1 MKRIT
6 KHSMSI
12 KKNIF
17 APLASGLGATRRAA
31 MLLLVMMLTT
41 ATAWAGTVDV
51 TVNVTGSGS
60 VSIGNQTA
68 TAGNPFTTS
77 VDDGASVTLTFA
89 PDAGNIVTVAKRLY
103 KYDEHGTAEANI
115 AISGSTATFQI
126 PNDIWNGTGVT
137 INVTFGDGLIGGA
150 DEASA
155 VALTDA
161 TVSNLAG
168 GYYKVESD
176 ISFDHTLNLIGDTYL
191 VIASGAKMT
200 VSSSENGI
208 NGESYALNV
217 LGEGTLNVTTTGS
230 YKIAVYV
237 SSYTQLGCSV
247 NLTTTHYGM
256 RCSDS
261 FNISGGSFKTNG
273 SKGIYPDNN
282 AVNISGGKLEA
293 SNIDANIS
301 LSYSNTDDYIK
312 VDNYTSGKTMTIAN
326 GQTFTDGT
334 TNYSGT
340 ITNLSPL
347 NGKKLFPFVYIHL
360 TLRDATCTE
369 VGIKQE
375 CWQRSS
381 DGKYFSDENGT
392 NELNASAVETPMIP
406 HSGEHHDATDTHIE
420 YWQCSVCGK
429 YFSNSGCTT
438 EITEEDTKFY
448 RTITI
453 DNGISGL
460 VTSNVDKAV
469 AGTTVTLTVSHLI
482 DTSTLQVNSGSVAL
496 ADAGNGT
503 YTFTVPAADVTVTAS
518 TATTYSV
525 NLPANME
532 IVSATNTADGSG
544 KYISGTVV
552 TFKASF
558 SYTAS
563 NVHDG
568 ANTLTADDSGNYS
581 VTVGT
586 ADITVTATIGH
597 SSNIDLSQAPGD
609 FTVVDG
615 DILTAATSH
624 TVTIAENAKITL
636 SNATISGGIVCDGT
650 AEITLV
656 GTNSVTGASYKA
668 GIQVGGS
675 GTTLT
680 IKGNG
685 SLTAN
690 GGTHSAGIGLS
701 CAWDVDAM
709 GGNIVI
715 EGGNITATGNGMGA
729 GIGTGVC
736 YGKGTDNT
744 ATIGNITIKG
754 GTVRAI
760 GGTDNGYPGNGIG
773 KGGAYNSGHAVV
785 GTITIYDGIDM
796 VDASSISESIVYMH
810 GESEVTANKTEYFT
824 IIENGNCRVIAPKD
838 DTDYTITI
846 ANGIEH
852 GTLTGAATAK
862 FGDNVTITATPA
874 LGYRFSRLV
883 VKDAQNNE
891 VESTGNS
898 FFMPKSNV
906 TVSAVFEQGIH
917 GTTEFAWGYY
927 EGDFVKE
934 ATIYDGLTT
943 VNLQQG
949 KEYNIGKD
957 YYEFEPGK
965 GYCDNTFLLDN
976 NTYDADIPYAGG
988 TGEFYELGNPTNF
1001 EVPYNGETGYYDITM
1016 TEADNGKWNV
1026 SILKTAGQMDVV
1038 PDQTYTGSAITPEP
1052 TVIAGSFNLT
1062 KGTDYVYSY
1071 TNNTNVGTAKV
1082 RATFQG
1088 NYAFLGSVEKE
1099 FTILPSTVIVN
1110 VTGNGT
1116 VTYNDKSTASGEVIG
1131 VVADKG
1137 TDVTLTLAPTDGYA
1151 ARSVEYGY
1159 TFLNKYNNEVTAS
1172 GFKLPISGTTATLTV
1187 PNDLKDG
1194 TYVNLTVTFVSAL
1207 VGGADEAS
1215 AVALT
1220 DNTVTNFAGGWYKVD
1235 SDITFDH
1242 TLNLLGDTHLIIDDG
1257 KTMTVNTATGEGILS
1272 DYTLFVSGEG
1282 TLSVATTGDY
1292 GIAVCVGNYVQT
1304 GATVTA
1310 SGYIG
1315 IRCADDFLGFD
1326 FDNDFTFSGGQLT
1339 ATGNSGGIWADN
1351 DITLSCTNA
1360 TDFIQASSYSSGYGA
1375 VKIADGKALTD
1386 GTEASNGM
1394 NGYSG
1399 TLTYEQRTAIGGK
1412 TLHRAVTTSYV
1423 EASGTLHENVIAI
1436 PLDNTMTTLAAG
1448 WYVVNS
1454 DVAYTGKITLGGDVN
1469 IILADGKTMSVT
1481 NTGTGNADFA
1491 IYGDSGSLHIYGQSQ
1506 GTGALTATAN
1516 SSVAIKVD
1524 DYITIDGGIVNATST
1539 GDVGIYGID
1548 GVTINGGTVNAN
1560 GIYADGDITI
1570 NGGKVTNN
1578 SDPGIRSNNGTII
1591 LGLSNAT
1598 DYITAESYN
1607 GAVKVADGKTLVDDG
1622 GNIYTGTLTSEQ
1634 ITAIAGKTLRPVMGV
1649 VLTKD
1654 GSGNISAEFDGT
1666 SLETVSIPINITVNS
1681 VTLNRTFTL
1690 HKCATLMLPFSL
1702 GVGQSLNGG
1711 TLYKFDGVNNGEGD
1725 WVATLSEFTSPL
1737 KANTPYLIAPNG
1749 HMTDDKI
1756 TFDLNGGTVTLN
1768 TTTAGEDSNEKDDL
1782 WDFIGTY
1789 SYIKWTTVTGD
1800 QDYSAERE
1808 AEIGKV
1814 YGFAAVEKTGIHVG
1828 DFVRVA
1834 SGAKIRPMCAYLK
1847 WKGSIP
1853 NNARALIRGAAAT
1866 DEELPQRITVK
1877 LVSASGETTAIGTL
1891 DTTTGEVSFDSEAW
1905 YTLDGVRLSGKPTK
1919 KGLYINNGKK
1929 VVIK

>member
-1 MKRIT
+1 
-6 KHSMSI
+6 MSI
-12 KKNIF
+12 KKDIF

-60 VSIGNQTA
+60 VSIGSQTA
-68 TAGNPFTTS
+68 TAGNPFTAS

-89 PDAGNIVTVAKRLY
+89 PDAGNIVTGAKLSY
-103 KYDEHGTAEANI
+103 KFSESGTAEGNI
-115 AISGSTATFQI
+115 AISGSTATFQM

-137 INVTFGDGLIGGA
+137 INVTFGDGLAGGA
-150 DEASA
+150 DETSA

-200 VSSSENGI
+200 VSSSEYGI
-208 NGESYALNV
+208 NGELYALNV

-230 YKIAVYV
+230 YKIAVCV
-237 SSYTQLGCSV
+237 SSYTQSGCSV
-247 NLTTTHYGM
+247 NLPTTYIGM

-273 SKGIYPDNN
+273 SEGIWPDN

-293 SNIDANIS
+293 SNIDANIN

-347 NGKKLFPFVYIHL
+347 NGKKLFPFVYMHL
-360 TLRDATCTE
+360 TVRDATCTE

-392 NELNASAVETPMIP
+392 NELNASDVEIPMIAHNGIP
-406 HSGEHHDATDTHIE
+406 HEATDTHIA
-420 YWQCSVCGK
+420 YWQCSVCSK

-438 EITEEDTKFY
+438 EITEEDTKIY

-453 DNGISGL
+453 DDGIRDY

-482 DTSTLQVNSGSVAL
+482 NASTLQVNGGSVTL
-496 ADAGNGT
+496 TDAGNGT

-532 IVSATNTADGSG
+532 IVSATTTADGDG

-563 NVHDG
+563 NVSDG
-568 ANTLTADDSGNYS
+568 ANTLTADGSGNYS

-597 SSNIDLSQAPGD
+597 SSNIDLSQAPSD

-615 DILTAATSH
+615 DVLTGSTSH
-624 TVTIAENAKITL
+624 TVTIANNAKITL

-656 GTNSVTGASYKA
+656 GTNSVSNTWYSSA
-668 GIQVGGS
+668 GIQIGGS

-680 IKGNG
+680 IKGDG
-685 SLTAN
+685 SLTAT
-690 GGTHSAGIGLS
+690 GGSQAAGIGLGRT
-701 CAWDVDAM
+701 WDANAT
-709 GGNIVI
+709 GGSVVI
-715 EGGNITATGNGMGA
+715 EGGTVTASGGN
-729 GIGTGVC
+729 GIGTGTV
-736 YGKGTDNT
+736 GNSMT
-744 ATIGNITIKG
+744 AHMDGIIIKG
-754 GTVRAI
+754 GTVNARL
-760 GGTDNGYPGNGIG
+760 G
-773 KGGAYNSGHAVV
+773 KGTINNGSTATI
-785 GTITIYDGIDM
+785 GTIKIYDTIDK
-796 VDASSISESIVYMH
+796 VDASKITESVTYMH
-810 GESEVTANKTEYFT
+810 VENETETDVTASASTYFT
-824 IIENGNCRVIAPKD
+824 IIEDGDRRIIEKKD
-838 DTDYTITI
+838 DTDYSITI
-846 ANGIEH
+846 ADNTEH
-852 GTLTGAATAK
+852 GTIACAATTAK
-862 FGDNVTITATPA
+862 YGDKITITTTSDF
-874 LGYRFSRLV
+874 GYRFDHLI
-883 VKDAQNNE
+883 VKDADNND
-891 VESTGNS
+891 VASTGNS

-906 TVSAVFEQGIH
+906 TVSAVFEEGTH
-917 GTTEFAWGYY
+917 GTTEFAWGYL
-927 EGDFVKE
+927 GPDGFVTE
-934 ATIYDGLTT
+934 ASIYDGLTT

-949 KEYNIGKD
+949 QSSQILKY
-957 YYEFEPGK
+957 
-965 GYCDNTFLLDN
+965 DNYSYRKFLLDN
-976 NTYDADIPYAGG
+976 DTYNVTIPYSGG
-988 TGEFYELGNPTNF
+988 TGTFTDGNGTDF
-1001 EVPYNGETGYYDITM
+1001 RVDDNGESGYYDITM
-1016 TEADNGKWNV
+1016 TDAGNGRWNV
-1026 SILKTAGQMDVV
+1026 SILKTASQMDVV
-1038 PDQTYTGSAITPEP
+1038 PDQTYTGSEITPEP
-1052 TVIAGSFNLT
+1052 LVLAGSLNLT

-1071 TNNTNVGTAKV
+1071 TNNTNFGTATV

-1088 NYAFLGSVEKE
+1088 DYASLGYVEKE
-1099 FTILPSTVIVN
+1099 FTILPPPVVVN

-1116 VTYNDKSTASGEVIG
+1116 VTYNDKVATNGEVIG

-1137 TDVTLTLAPTDGYA
+1137 TDVTLTLTPESGYA
-1151 ARSVEYGY
+1151 VSIEYGY
-1159 TFLNKYNNEVTAS
+1159 TNSGTTAS
-1172 GFKLPISGTTATLTV
+1172 GIKLPINGTTATLTV
-1187 PNDLKDG
+1187 PNNMKDG

-1207 VGGADEAS
+1207 AGGADEAS

-1235 SDITFDH
+1235 SDITFGH

-1257 KTMTVNTATGEGILS
+1257 KTMTVNTASNRGIDS
-1272 DYTLFVSGEG
+1272 DYTLNVSGAG
-1282 TLSVATTGDY
+1282 ALNVTTTSSGVA
-1292 GIAVCVGNYVQT
+1292 VRVGNYVQT

-1315 IRCADDFLGFD
+1315 IRCTDDFIAFN

-1360 TDFIQASSYSSGYGA
+1360 TDFIQASSYSSAFGA
-1375 VKIADGKALTD
+1375 VKIAEGNALTD

-1423 EASGTLHENVIAI
+1423 DASGTLHENVIAI

-1448 WYVVNS
+1448 WYVVNE
-1454 DVAYTGKITLGGDVN
+1454 DVTFTSKITLDGDVN
-1469 IILADGKTMSVT
+1469 LILGDGKTMTVT
-1481 NTGTGNADFA
+1481 NTGTDHEDRA
-1491 IYGDSGSLHIYGQSQ
+1491 IYGNEKTLHIYGQSQ
-1506 GTGALTATAN
+1506 GTGALTATA
-1516 SSVAIKVD
+1516 VGGDAAICLLINQKATSLLGIHGGVVSASTEYASGNGILVQCETD
-1524 DYITIDGGIVNATST
+1524 AGGIVIDGGQVTASGNNF
-1539 GDVGIYGID
+1539 GIYCE
-1548 GVTINGGTVNAN
+1548 GGHF
-1560 GIYADGDITI
+1560 D
-1570 NGGKVTNN
+1570 
-1578 SDPGIRSNNGTII
+1578 I
-1591 LGLSNAT
+1591 LGGQVTAT
-1598 DYITAESYN
+1598 GTNFGGLGICDCSLPGVLTLGYSKASDFVSTNSIYNYCGESFA
-1607 GAVKVADGKTLVDDG
+1607 GEVKIADDQTLVDG
-1622 GNIYTGTLTSEQ
+1622 NGNIWSGTLSNDEIQ
-1634 ITAIAGKTLRPVMGV
+1634 SIHNQTLRPVTGV
-1649 VLTKD
+1649 ALTKD
-1654 GSGNISAEFDGT
+1654 GNNVSATFNG
-1666 SLETVSIPINITVNS
+1666 SSETTVNIPVDVNVTS
-1681 VTLNRTFTL
+1681 VTYNRAFTEG
-1690 HKCATLMLPFSL
+1690 KPSTVMLPFSL
-1702 GVGQSLNGG
+1702 GEGQTLTGG
-1711 TLYKFDGVNNGEGD
+1711 KLYKFSGVTKNETTGKWE
-1725 WVATLSEFTSPL
+1725 ATMTETTTLQ
-1737 KANTPYLIAPNG
+1737 ANTPYLLMPDNKL
-1749 HMTDDKI
+1749 TDAKV
-1756 TFDLNGGTVTLN
+1756 TFDLNNNTVTLN
-1768 TTTAGEDSNEKDDL
+1768 TNGGGNCETADPGSHWTFK
-1782 WDFIGTY
+1782 GTY
-1789 SYIKWTTVTGD
+1789 RFKEWNSN
-1800 QDYSAERE
+1800 DYNDAE
-1808 AEIGKV
+1808 EIGRA
-1814 YGFAAVEKTGIHVG
+1814 YGFAGVAKDGINVG

-1834 SGAKIRPMCAYLK
+1834 SGAKILPMRAYLL
-1847 WKGSIP
+1847 WNDMP
-1853 NNARALIRGAAAT
+1853 NAANARSFTRGAAAK
-1866 DEELPQRITVK
+1866 DEELPQSIIVR
-1877 LVSASGETTAIGTL
+1877 LVGSNGETTSIGTL
-1891 DTTTGEVSFDSEAW
+1891 DTETGEMTFDSEAW
-1905 YTLDGVRLSGKPTK
+1905 YTLDGVRLSGKPSK
-1919 KGLYINNGKK
+1919 KGLYINNGRK

>member
-1 MKRIT
+1 MKQKVTR
-6 KHSMSI
+6 
-12 KKNIF
+12 F
-17 APLASGLGATRRAA
+17 ALT
-31 MLLLVMMLTT
+31 LLVMMLTT

-89 PDAGNIVTVAKRLY
+89 PDAGNIVTGAKLSY
-103 KYDEHGTAEANI
+103 KYNEYGTAEKDI

-137 INVTFGDGLIGGA
+137 INVTFGDGLIGGT

-247 NLTTTHYGM
+247 NLTTTYYGM

-347 NGKKLFPFVYIHL
+347 NGKKLFPFVYTHL
-360 TLRDATCTE
+360 TVRAATCTE
-369 VGIKQE
+369 VGIKKE

-381 DGKYFSDENGT
+381 DGKYFSDANGT
-392 NELNASAVETPMIP
+392 NELNASDVEIPMIA
-406 HSGEHHDATDTHIE
+406 HTGVHNDATDTHIA
-420 YWQCSVCGK
+420 YWQCSMCGK
-429 YFSNSGCTT
+429 YFSNEACTT
-438 EITEEDTKFY
+438 EITEEDTKIY

-453 DNGISGL
+453 ADGISSL

-552 TFKASF
+552 TFK
-558 SYTAS
+558 S

-656 GTNSVTGASYKA
+656 GTNSATGASYKA

-760 GGTDNGYPGNGIG
+760 RGTDNGYPGNGIG
-773 KGGAYNSGHAVV
+773 KGGAYYSGHAVV

-810 GESEVTANKTEYFT
+810 GETNVTANKSDYFT
-824 IIENGNCRVIAPKD
+824 IIENGNRRVIAPKD
-838 DTDYTITI
+838 DTDYTINI
-846 ANGIEH
+846 ANDIEH

-891 VESTGNS
+891 VESTRNS

-906 TVSAVFEQGIH
+906 TVSAVFEQGVH

-957 YYEFEPGK
+957 YDEFEPGK
-965 GYCDNTFLLDN
+965 GYCDNTFRLDEDPN
-976 NTYDADIPYAGG
+976 AGGRDIPYSGG
-988 TGEFYELGNPTNF
+988 TGIFQYADGTRFRLNND
-1001 EVPYNGETGYYDITM
+1001 GEAGFYDITM
-1016 TEADNGKWNV
+1016 TDVGNGKWNV

-1052 TVIAGSFNLT
+1052 LVIAGSLNLT

-1071 TNNTNVGTAKV
+1071 TNNTDAGTAKV
-1082 RATFQG
+1082 IATFQG
-1088 NYAFLGSVEKE
+1088 DYESLGSVEKE

-1116 VTYNDKSTASGEVIG
+1116 VTYNDKVATNGEVIG
-1131 VVADKG
+1131 VLAEKG
-1137 TDVTLTLAPTDGYA
+1137 TDVTLTFAPENGYA
-1151 ARSVEYGY
+1151 VSVAYGY
-1159 TFLNKYNNEVTAS
+1159 TNNSGTTAI
-1172 GFKLPISGTTATLTV
+1172 GLKLPISGTTATLTV

-1207 VGGADEAS
+1207 VGGADEVS

-1257 KTMTVNTATGEGILS
+1257 KTMTVNTATSKGILS

-1282 TLSVATTGDY
+1282 TLSVTTTKAY
-1292 GIAVCVGNYVQT
+1292 EIAVRVGSYVQT

-1310 SGYIG
+1310 NGYIG
-1315 IRCADDFLGFD
+1315 IRCNDNFD
-1326 FDNDFTFSGGQLT
+1326 EFNVTNDFTFSGGQLT
-1339 ATGNSGGIWADN
+1339 ATGSGGDGIWADN

-1360 TDFIQASSYSSGYGA
+1360 TDFIQASSYSSVFGA
-1375 VKIADGKALTD
+1375 VKIAEGKALTD
-1386 GTEASNGM
+1386 GTEASDGM

-1399 TLTYEQRTAIGGK
+1399 TLTNEQRIAIGGK
-1412 TLHRAVTTSYV
+1412 TLHRAVITSYV

-1448 WYVVNS
+1448 TYVVNS
-1454 DVAYTGKITLGGDVN
+1454 DVQRRRE
-1469 IILADGKTMSVT
+1469 ADSRRR
-1481 NTGTGNADFA
+1481 
-1491 IYGDSGSLHIYGQSQ
+1491 LHHE
-1506 GTGALTATAN
+1506 LR
-1516 SSVAIKVD
+1516 
-1524 DYITIDGGIVNATST
+1524 
-1539 GDVGIYGID
+1539 
-1548 GVTINGGTVNAN
+1548 NGG
-1560 GIYADGDITI
+1560 
-1570 NGGKVTNN
+1570 
-1578 SDPGIRSNNGTII
+1578 RSAGC
-1591 LGLSNAT
+1591 
-1598 DYITAESYN
+1598 YN
-1607 GAVKVADGKTLVDDG
+1607 HGMPK
-1622 GNIYTGTLTSEQ
+1622 Q
-1634 ITAIAGKTLRPVMGV
+1634 
-1649 VLTKD
+1649 
-1654 GSGNISAEFDGT
+1654 
-1666 SLETVSIPINITVNS
+1666 
-1681 VTLNRTFTL
+1681 
-1690 HKCATLMLPFSL
+1690 
-1702 GVGQSLNGG
+1702 
-1711 TLYKFDGVNNGEGD
+1711 
-1725 WVATLSEFTSPL
+1725 
-1737 KANTPYLIAPNG
+1737 
-1749 HMTDDKI
+1749 
-1756 TFDLNGGTVTLN
+1756 
-1768 TTTAGEDSNEKDDL
+1768 
-1782 WDFIGTY
+1782 
-1789 SYIKWTTVTGD
+1789 
-1800 QDYSAERE
+1800 
-1808 AEIGKV
+1808 
-1814 YGFAAVEKTGIHVG
+1814 
-1828 DFVRVA
+1828 
-1834 SGAKIRPMCAYLK
+1834 
-1847 WKGSIP
+1847 
-1853 NNARALIRGAAAT
+1853 
-1866 DEELPQRITVK
+1866 
-1877 LVSASGETTAIGTL
+1877 
-1891 DTTTGEVSFDSEAW
+1891 
-1905 YTLDGVRLSGKPTK
+1905 
-1919 KGLYINNGKK
+1919 
-1929 VVIK
+1929 

>member
-1 MKRIT
+1 MRRLFSGTAGTLALMK
-6 KHSMSI
+6 
-12 KKNIF
+12 
-17 APLASGLGATRRAA
+17 RRAA
-31 MLLLVMMLTT
+31 IMLLVMMLTA

-89 PDAGNIVTVAKRLY
+89 PDAGNIVTGAKLSY
-103 KYDEHGTAEANI
+103 KYNEHVTAEKDI
-115 AISGSTATFQI
+115 AISGSTATFQM
-126 PNDIWNGTGVT
+126 PNNIWNGTGVT

-247 NLTTTHYGM
+247 NLTTTYFGM

-273 SKGIYPDNN
+273 SKGIYPDN

-293 SNIDANIS
+293 SNIDANIN

-347 NGKKLFPFVYIHL
+347 NGKKLFPFVYMHL

-392 NELNASAVETPMIP
+392 NELNASDVETPMIP
-406 HSGEHHDATDTHIE
+406 HNGIPHKATDTHIE
-420 YWQCSVCGK
+420 YWQCSVCSK

-460 VTSNVDKAV
+460 VTSSVDKAV

-482 DTSTLQVNSGSVAL
+482 DASTLRVNDGSVTL

-563 NVHDG
+563 NVYDG

-586 ADITVTATIGH
+586 ADITVTATIEH
-597 SSNIDLSQAPGD
+597 SINIDLSQAPSD

-615 DILTAATSH
+615 NVLTGSTSH
-624 TVTIAENAKITL
+624 TVTIANGASITL
-636 SNATISGGIVCDGT
+636 NDATITGGIVCAGT

-656 GTNSVTGASYKA
+656 GTNSVTGASQKA

-675 GTTLT
+675 STTLT

-690 GGTHSAGIGLS
+690 GGSQSAGIGLS
-701 CAWDVDAM
+701 RAWDVDAT
-709 GGNIVI
+709 GGNILI
-715 EGGNITATGNGMGA
+715 EGGNITATGDNFGA
-729 GIGTGVC
+729 GIGTGLS
-736 YGKGTDNT
+736 YGNGTDNT

-760 GGTDNGYPGNGIG
+760 SGTNNDYPGNGIG

-810 GESEVTANKTEYFT
+810 GESEVTANKIDYFT
-824 IIENGNCRVIAPKD
+824 IIEDGNRRVIAPKD

-862 FGDNVTITATPA
+862 YMEKVTITATPA

-883 VKDAQNNE
+883 VKDAQNND
-891 VESTGNS
+891 VESTANS

-917 GTTEFAWGYY
+917 GTTEFKWFYQTGSAL
-927 EGDFVKE
+927 EDEVLE
-934 ATIYDGLTT
+934 TIYDGVTT
-943 VNLQQG
+943 VNLQQER
-949 KEYNIGKD
+949 EYAIRKYSGNSYSK
-957 YYEFEPGK
+957 
-965 GYCDNTFLLDN
+965 FLLDN
-976 NTYDADIPYAGG
+976 NLRDVNIPYAGG
-988 TGEFYELGNPTNF
+988 TGIFQNTNPTEFSLGNEATA
-1001 EVPYNGETGYYDITM
+1001 GYYDITM
-1016 TEADNGKWNV
+1016 TDTGNGKWSV
-1026 SILKTAGQMDVV
+1026 SIQKTAGQMDAV
-1038 PDQTYTGSAITPEP
+1038 PDQTYTGSGITPEP
-1052 TVIAGSFNLT
+1052 LVMAGSLNLT
-1062 KGTDYVYSY
+1062 KGTDYEYSY

-1088 NYAFLGSVEKE
+1088 NYASLGYVEKE

-1116 VTYNDKSTASGEVIG
+1116 VTYNDKVATNGEVIG

-1137 TDVTLTLAPTDGYA
+1137 TDVTLTLTPGNGYA
-1151 ARSVEYGY
+1151 VRSVAYGY
-1159 TFLNKYNNEVTAS
+1159 TNNSGMTAS
-1172 GFKLPISGTTATLTV
+1172 GFKLPINGTTATLTV

-1220 DNTVTNFAGGWYKVD
+1220 DAMVTDLGGGWYKVD
-1235 SDITFDH
+1235 SDISFDH
-1242 TLNLLGDTHLIIDDG
+1242 TLNLLGDTHLIIADD

-1315 IRCADDFLGFD
+1315 IRCTDDFIGFD

-1339 ATGNSGGIWADN
+1339 ATGSGGNGIWADN

-1375 VKIADGKALTD
+1375 VKIADGKTLVD
-1386 GTEASNGM
+1386 ENGTIW
-1394 NGYSG
+1394 SG
-1399 TLTYEQRTAIGGK
+1399 TLNNDQIEHFINGRTLKPFK
-1412 TLHRAVTTSYV
+1412 T
-1423 EASGTLHENVIAI
+1423 I
-1436 PLDNTMTTLAAG
+1436 TLA
-1448 WYVVNS
+1448 
-1454 DVAYTGKITLGGDVN
+1454 D
-1469 IILADGKTMSVT
+1469 
-1481 NTGTGNADFA
+1481 NAD
-1491 IYGDSGSLHIYGQSQ
+1491 
-1506 GTGALTATAN
+1506 N
-1516 SSVAIKVD
+1516 SS
-1524 DYITIDGGIVNATST
+1524 TISEW
-1539 GDVGIYGID
+1539 
-1548 GVTINGGTVNAN
+1548 NGGVAE
-1560 GIYADGDITI
+1560 
-1570 NGGKVTNN
+1570 VT
-1578 SDPGIRSNNGTII
+1578 
-1591 LGLSNAT
+1591 LS
-1598 DYITAESYN
+1598 
-1607 GAVKVADGKTLVDDG
+1607 GRTL
-1622 GNIYTGTLTSEQ
+1622 Y
-1634 ITAIAGKTLRPVMGV
+1634 
-1649 VLTKD
+1649 KD
-1654 GSGNISAEFDGT
+1654 GAWN
-1666 SLETVSIPINITVNS
+1666 
-1681 VTLNRTFTL
+1681 TL
-1690 HKCATLMLPFSL
+1690 CLPFSL
-1702 GVGQSLNGG
+1702 SAEQIAANTDFAGATLMTMDVTKKNGFDVEDG
-1711 TLYKFDGVNNGEGD
+1711 TLYLWFKTATTIEAGV
-1725 WVATLSEFTSPL
+1725 
-1737 KANTPYLIAPNG
+1737 PYLVKWEKAAGYEGNEANYDISNPVFEG
-1749 HMTDDKI
+1749 V
-1756 TFDLNGGTVTLN
+1756 TVSSTAAQAVES
-1768 TTTAGEDSNEKDDL
+1768 TTAGLETVQMV
-1782 WDFIGTY
+1782 GTY
-1789 SYIKWTTVTGD
+1789 SPVGVTADDKSILFLGDANTLYYSTVDRQIRSCRAYFSVPYINGH
-1800 QDYSAERE
+1800 AEAKAR
-1808 AEIGKV
+1808 A
-1814 YGFAAVEKTGIHVG
+1814 FALSFDGEETTGI
-1828 DFVRVA
+1828 
-1834 SGAKIRPMCAYLK
+1834 L
-1847 WKGSIP
+1847 
-1853 NNARALIRGAAAT
+1853 
-1866 DEELPQRITVK
+1866 E
-1877 LVSASGETTAIGTL
+1877 VSANYNGVT
-1891 DTTTGEVSFDSEAW
+1891 DEAW
-1905 YTLDGVRLSGKPTK
+1905 YSLDGIRLNGKPTQR
-1919 KGLYINNGKK
+1919 GLYINNGKK

>member
-1 MKRIT
+1 
-6 KHSMSI
+6 MSI
-12 KKNIF
+12 KKNFF
-17 APLASGLGATRRAA
+17 APLASGLGTTRRAA

-89 PDAGNIVTVAKRLY
+89 PDAGNIVTVAKLSY
-103 KYDEHGTAEANI
+103 KFDEHGTAVKDI
-115 AISGSTATFQI
+115 AISGSTATFQM

-161 TVSNLAG
+161 TVCNLAG

-217 LGEGTLNVTTTGS
+217 LGEGTLNVTTTGL

-247 NLTTTHYGM
+247 NLTTTYFGM

-273 SKGIYPDNN
+273 SKGIYPGN

-347 NGKKLFPFVYIHL
+347 NGKKLFPFVYMHL
-360 TLRDATCTE
+360 TVRDATCTE

-381 DGKYFSDENGT
+381 DGKYFSDANGT
-392 NELNASAVETPMIP
+392 SELNASDVETPMIP
-406 HSGEHHDATDTHIE
+406 HTGVHHDATDTHIE

-496 ADAGNGT
+496 TDAGNGT

-563 NVHDG
+563 NVYDG

-586 ADITVTATIGH
+586 ADITVTATIEH
-597 SSNIDLSQAPGD
+597 SSNIDLSQAPSD

-615 DILTAATSH
+615 DVLTGSTSH
-624 TVTIAENAKITL
+624 TVTIANGASITL
-636 SNATISGGIVCDGT
+636 NDATITGGIVCET
-650 AEITLV
+650 SAEITLV
-656 GTNSVTGASYKA
+656 GTNSVTGASQKA

-675 GTTLT
+675 NTTLT

-690 GGTHSAGIGLS
+690 GGSQSAGIGLS
-701 CAWDVDAM
+701 RAWDVDAM
-709 GGNIVI
+709 GGDIVI
-715 EGGNITATGNGMGA
+715 EGGTITATGNGMGA
-729 GIGTGVC
+729 GIGTGLS
-736 YGKGTDNT
+736 YGNGTDNT

-760 GGTDNGYPGNGIG
+760 SGTNNDYPGNGIG

-824 IIENGNCRVIAPKD
+824 IIENGNRRVIAPKD

-846 ANGIEH
+846 ADDIEH
-852 GTLTGAATAK
+852 GSIACAATTAK

-883 VKDAQNNE
+883 VRDAQNND

-917 GTTEFAWGYY
+917 GTTEFAWGLTDGFYNP
-927 EGDFVKE
+927 FTLE
-934 ATIYDGLTT
+934 ATIYDGVTT

-949 KEYNIGKD
+949 KEYCIGKD
-957 YYEFEPGK
+957 YYEPELGM
-965 GYCDNTFLLDN
+965 GSCDNTFRLDEDPN
-976 NTYDADIPYAGG
+976 AGGRDIPYSGG
-988 TGEFYELGNPTNF
+988 TGIFQDADVTKFSLGNEATA
-1001 EVPYNGETGYYDITM
+1001 GYYDITM
-1016 TEADNGKWNV
+1016 TDVGNGKWNV

-1052 TVIAGSFNLT
+1052 LVIAGSLSLT

-1071 TNNTNVGTAKV
+1071 TNNTNVGTATV

-1088 NYAFLGSVEKE
+1088 LYAWLGYVEKE

-1116 VTYNDKSTASGEVIG
+1116 VTYNDKSAASGETIG
-1131 VVADKG
+1131 VAAEKG
-1137 TDVTLTLAPTDGYA
+1137 TDVTLTLAPESGYA
-1151 ARSVEYGY
+1151 VSIAYGY
-1159 TFLNKYNNEVTAS
+1159 TNNSWTAS
-1172 GFKLPISGTTATLTV
+1172 GLKLPINGTTATLTV

-1220 DNTVTNFAGGWYKVD
+1220 DNTVTNLAGGWYKVD
-1235 SDITFDH
+1235 SNITFDH

-1282 TLSVATTGDY
+1282 TLSVTTTGNY
-1292 GIAVCVGNYVQT
+1292 GIAVCVGSYVQT

-1310 SGYIG
+1310 SGSYG
-1315 IRCADDFLGFD
+1315 IRCTDDFIAFN
-1326 FDNDFTFSGGQLT
+1326 FTNDFTFSGGQLT

-1360 TDFIQASSYSSGYGA
+1360 TDFIQASSYSSA
-1375 VKIADGKALTD
+1375 
-1386 GTEASNGM
+1386 
-1394 NGYSG
+1394 
-1399 TLTYEQRTAIGGK
+1399 
-1412 TLHRAVTTSYV
+1412 
-1423 EASGTLHENVIAI
+1423 
-1436 PLDNTMTTLAAG
+1436 
-1448 WYVVNS
+1448 
-1454 DVAYTGKITLGGDVN
+1454 
-1469 IILADGKTMSVT
+1469 
-1481 NTGTGNADFA
+1481 F
-1491 IYGDSGSLHIYGQSQ
+1491 
-1506 GTGALTATAN
+1506 
-1516 SSVAIKVD
+1516 
-1524 DYITIDGGIVNATST
+1524 
-1539 GDVGIYGID
+1539 
-1548 GVTINGGTVNAN
+1548 
-1560 GIYADGDITI
+1560 
-1570 NGGKVTNN
+1570 
-1578 SDPGIRSNNGTII
+1578 
-1591 LGLSNAT
+1591 
-1598 DYITAESYN
+1598 
-1607 GAVKVADGKTLVDDG
+1607 GAVKVADGMSLHNGSEVLSGTISDMNKLNGKTLIGVDVLQDKAVNDIDALTGKQTNITLSGRTLYKDG
-1622 GNIYTGTLTSEQ
+1622 YWNTLVLPFDVTIASSPLAGDNVVAKVLNESSNLVGGTLTLNFDNAPAK
-1634 ITAIAGKTLRPVMGV
+1634 IPAGTPFIIKWDNTGVNLVNPVFTGV
-1649 VLTKD
+1649 TIDNTNRDVNFTD
-1654 GSGNISAEFDGT
+1654 GSGSFMGT
-1666 SLETVSIPINITVNS
+1666 YAPLEITDA
-1681 VTLNRTFTL
+1681 NRSKVL
-1690 HKCATLMLPFSL
+1690 LLSGNNKL
-1702 GVGQSLNGG
+1702 GYAKTDRTIANGKALG
-1711 TLYKFDGVNNGEGD
+1711 TCRAYFYFPG
-1725 WVATLSEFTSPL
+1725 SQ
-1737 KANTPYLIAPNG
+1737 
-1749 HMTDDKI
+1749 
-1756 TFDLNGGTVTLN
+1756 
-1768 TTTAGEDSNEKDDL
+1768 TARSFVMNFGEDDTQTTGIVHTEITESTEMAGAIYDL
-1782 WDFIGTY
+1782 QG
-1789 SYIKWTTVTGD
+1789 
-1800 QDYSAERE
+1800 RH
-1808 AEIGKV
+1808 
-1814 YGFAAVEKTGIHVG
+1814 VEK
-1828 DFVRVA
+1828 A
-1834 SGAKIRPMCAYLK
+1834 
-1847 WKGSIP
+1847 
-1853 NNARALIRGAAAT
+1853 
-1866 DEELPQRITVK
+1866 
-1877 LVSASGETTAIGTL
+1877 
-1891 DTTTGEVSFDSEAW
+1891 
-1905 YTLDGVRLSGKPTK
+1905 K
-1919 KGLYINNGKK
+1919 KGLYIVNGKK
-1929 VVIK
+1929 KFVR